1 MTTSEHI
8 LCVFYKNCEHVKIMG
23 QLFTPSYYAE
33 LLDMFWS
40 VDMKENFWKPFQK
53 KCNIENESL
62 CTALY
67 WYL

>member
-53 KCNIENESL
+53 NVI
-62 CTALY
+62 
-67 WYL
+67 